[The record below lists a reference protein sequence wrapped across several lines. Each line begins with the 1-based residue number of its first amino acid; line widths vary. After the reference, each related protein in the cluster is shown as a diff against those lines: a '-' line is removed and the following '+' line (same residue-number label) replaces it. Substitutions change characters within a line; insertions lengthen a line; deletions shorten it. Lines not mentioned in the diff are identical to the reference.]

1 MYIAVWIAILI
12 IAICFSFFNSST
24 HLFVFT
30 CVVYALYYFA
40 SWSYKEGSRS
50 WSWLRSLRVWN
61 VIRLRWFTHHVHQ
74 GNQWKDFER
83 AGDTFLFVVHPAG
96 YGISTFLTFGAHGPN
111 NSAIR
116 KLQPLIAMPRA
127 FFYVPG
133 LTDLIQWF
141 GGIIHSHDAMAAA
154 LTNHRSVVWSPGGPM
169 NHSSYFPVDQE
180 EQQQQDQSAIKHM
193 EEGALDNEDLFVWIA
208 NHGKGCNLYV
218 VPVIHFGEEHAYRN
232 HTGTVGSK
240 WWPLGM
246 LQTWCWHRFQYEFP
260 LVLSG
265 WMKSIIPA
273 RCRLTTIVGPPIATT
288 TTSPQ
293 MPGKKLQK
301 TPAKLKEEFLLRYR
315 EIHAVTTNI
324 IQSSASSSL
333 PIQQRNEQEAG
344 VE

>member
-24 HLFVFT
+24 HLFVFA

-50 WSWLRSLRVWN
+50 WSWFRSLRLWN
-61 VIRLRWFTHHVHQ
+61 IIRLRWFTHHVHQ
-74 GNQWKDFER
+74 GGQWKDFER
-83 AGDTFLFVVHPAG
+83 AGDTFLFVVHPAS
-96 YGISTFLTFGAHGPN
+96 YGISTFLTFGAHGSS

-116 KLQPLIAMPRA
+116 RLQPLIAMPRA

-133 LTDLIQWF
+133 LTDLVQWF
-141 GGIIHSHDAMAAA
+141 GGIVHSHDAMAAA

-169 NHSSYFPVDQE
+169 DHSSYFPLQDE
-180 EQQQQDQSAIKHM
+180 ENEENQSAIKHM
-193 EEGALDNEDLFVWIA
+193 EENALDNEDLFAWITQ
-208 NHGKGCNLYV
+208 HGKGCNLYV
-218 VPVIHFGEEHAYRN
+218 VPVIHFGEQHTYRN
-232 HTGTVGSK
+232 YTGSVGAK

-246 LQTWCWHRFQYEFP
+246 LQSWCWQRFQYEFP

-265 WMKSIIPA
+265 WMGSIVPQ
-273 RCRLTTIVGPPIATT
+273 RGCKLTTIVGAPIATH

-293 MPGKKLQK
+293 LPGKKLQK
-301 TPAKLKEEFLLRYR
+301 TPAKLKEDFLLRYR
-315 EIHAVTTNI
+315 EIHALTTNI
-324 IQSSASSSL
+324 IQSSSTTI
-333 PIQQRNEQEAG
+333 PHEQEAG